1 MGARGKV
8 GPVPADGASY
18 LEPALRAIRREME
31 RSGSDNSVMG
41 TGFKSPRVPATVLL
55 SFR

>member
-18 LEPALRAIRREME
+18 LEPALRAIWREME
-31 RSGSDNSVMG
+31 RSGSDKSVIG